1 MPLKVPHT
9 RQFSKLPGG
18 TKGSLHPLKLLLSL
32 LHFCLWMFP
41 QRNRPSNDPLMGVC
55 PREIKPAVAEAG
67 TRDRVDQ
74 NWSTRTVMFPGESV
88 GRIPE
93 ASIFSWFSEAQ
104 EKLGGEMQEVRGEF
118 RPQEEE
124 TGERHETSLCSSF
137 IFSLAVLIYFH
148 NQHIKLVCQTFK

>member
-9 RQFSKLPGG
+9 RQFSKLSGG

-41 QRNRPSNDPLMGVC
+41 QRNRPSNDLLMGVC

-88 GRIPE
+88 SRIPE
-93 ASIFSWFSEAQ
+93 VSIFSWFSEAQ
-104 EKLGGEMQEVRGEF
+104 EKLGGEMQEVRGEQHWGNSIP
-118 RPQEEE
+118 RRKRQVRDMRLPCV
-124 TGERHETSLCSSF
+124 HPSF
-137 IFSLAVLIYFH
+137 SAWQF
-148 NQHIKLVCQTFK
+148 